1 MLFTCMYVVGLFC
14 ISYAADYK
22 FMADNPAIELGAL
35 IDRVEFSATLIE
47 HKPSLA
53 HTPLEQ
59 LHAY

>member
-1 MLFTCMYVVGLFC
+1 
-14 ISYAADYK
+14 
-22 FMADNPAIELGAL
+22 MADNPAIELGAL